1 MPLCSSLT
9 AASANVKNA
18 LQIGKACMDG
28 YENKLPQGFY
38 NKISSYVVIR
48 DAPMKGSNTG
58 AITTR
63 SFVCDLVTTVLYIN
77 VQFVQ
82 PVCCCFVQGKKVTIA
97 LCVAAEVYNM
107 FCRLLGFTTAACC
120 IFAKSNLLHH
130 VSKATMA
137 CL

>member
-38 NKISSYVVIR
+38 SKISSYVVIR

-58 AITTR
+58 A
-63 SFVCDLVTTVLYIN
+63 VTTVDIGVVFTEHFALS
-77 VQFVQ
+77 VQ
-82 PVCCCFVQGKKVTIA
+82 
-97 LCVAAEVYNM
+97 
-107 FCRLLGFTTAACC
+107 
-120 IFAKSNLLHH
+120 KSLICMICSPMSWHQFGHH
-130 VSKATMA
+130 CS
-137 CL
+137 